1 MKKKI
6 LLTPYI
12 QSNKNN
18 EKFYTFSS
26 SLIKY
31 FNELNFKIYLYS
43 KLETKLKDFNALI
56 LPGSGDLFKI
66 SRLQEDKKRE
76 SIERKLIKYFISKK
90 KPILTIC
97 RGSLFICSMNN
108 SKIIKISKHVKKNHN
123 VYLKKKIIN
132 VNSYHNYQIKN
143 KPKGFKIVG
152 RTKDGC
158 IEILTNTSKNILSL
172 MFHPER
178 KNKSQKFINQQIKNF
193 INGINNFSGW
203 EKFKI

>member
-6 LLTPYI
+6 LLAPYI

-18 EKFYTFSS
+18 EQFFTFSY

-31 FNELNFKIYLYS
+31 LNKLNFKIFFYS
-43 KLETKLKDFNALI
+43 KLDTKLKEFDALI
-56 LPGSGDLFKI
+56 LPGSGDIFKI
-66 SRLQEDKKRE
+66 SGLQEDKKRE
-76 SIERKLIKYFISKK
+76 DIERKLLKYFISKK

-97 RGSLFICSMNN
+97 RGSLFICSINN
-108 SKIIKISKHVKKNHN
+108 SKIIKIRNHVKKNHN
-123 VYLKKKIIN
+123 VYLKKKTIN

-143 KPKGFKIVG
+143 KPKGFKIIG
-152 RTKDGC
+152 RTNDGC
-158 IEILTNTSKNILSL
+158 IEIINNKSKNILSL

-193 INGINNFSGW
+193 FNGINNISSW
-203 EKFKI
+203 

>member
-143 KPKGFKIVG
+143 KPKGFKIIG
-152 RTKDGC
+152 RTNDGC
-158 IEILTNTSKNILSL
+158 IEIINNKSKNILSL

-203 EKFKI
+203 